1 MRYKAIPDTVNGF
14 NFGKAIISKYKGVI
28 YDLKINKKFT

>member
-1 MRYKAIPDTVNGF
+1 MRYKAIPGTVNGL

-28 YDLKINKKFT
+28 YDLKINIKFT